1 MECPFKASRSSM
13 KTQAF
18 NKSPTVGLGV
28 YVTVEVGVSVTVG
41 LLMRV
46 TVEDGVSEGAAV
58 WVISAFADTAAAV
71 WMAGA
76 KTVTVAGF
84 AGWQAARNKAQRMKI
99 S

>member
-1 MECPFKASRSSM
+1 MKAEALS
-13 KTQAF
+13 
-18 NKSPTVGLGV
+18 KSPTVGLGV
-28 YVTVEVGVSVTVG
+28 YVAVMVGVSVTVG

-58 WVISAFADTAAAV
+58 WVISAFADIAAAV

-76 KTVTVAGF
+76 KTVAVAGF
-84 AGWQAARNKAQRMKI
+84 AGWQAAKNKAQRMKI